1 MNLPKSYFSGSRL
14 NYRAPCTSSEGRL
27 CSIFKEL
34 HLWNEFFWPVGV
46 QLRELSPGQLSLVE
60 LLDGSYSLVKK
71 QRERAT
77 AILIHLLTHH
87 RCVVSLDLSDDF
99 FFVYPTEDK
108 EKLICQAL
116 RKSSSLRRLK
126 LNLEPFSPSMSRSLV
141 ETLQHLIQLQDLELG
156 YVPFDRTSLEAL
168 SEFLVSTRSLKT
180 LTMTELSANDKGS
193 YPYH

>member
-27 CSIFKEL
+27 CNIFKEL

-71 QRERAT
+71 QRERST
-77 AILIHLLTHH
+77 VILIHLLTHH

-108 EKLICQAL
+108 AKTHM
-116 RKSSSLRRLK
+116 SSPAQEF
-126 LNLEPFSPSMSRSLV
+126 EPQKAQV
-141 ETLQHLIQLQDLELG
+141 EPRAFHP
-156 YVPFDRTSLEAL
+156 VHVA
-168 SEFLVSTRSLKT
+168 
-180 LTMTELSANDKGS
+180 ELSRNAPAPDPATRPRARLRAFRPHIPGGPVGVS
-193 YPYH
+193 GEHPIPDDAHHDRIVRE